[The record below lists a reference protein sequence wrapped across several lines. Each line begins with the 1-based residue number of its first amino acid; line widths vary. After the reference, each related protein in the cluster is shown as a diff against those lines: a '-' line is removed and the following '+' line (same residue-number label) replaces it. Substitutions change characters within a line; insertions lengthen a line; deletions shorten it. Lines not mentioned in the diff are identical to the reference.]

1 MSPPQKCFIHYNK
14 DKIPS
19 YNQTIH
25 EHNGIINDMVNVIRI
40 KGGTDNC
47 YLVADGESAI
57 LVDTASKANLEQVI
71 RECDKYKM
79 KLIFL
84 THVHFDHAE
93 NAAELSKRYNIPVAI
108 HKNDEELFESFEK
121 QPLRSYGLVGRVVL
135 GMSLKVLKNTKVDKP
150 DNLIFVKDGD
160 DLSSY
165 GINAKVIELPGHTT
179 GSIGLDVEEKHL
191 FVGDEFD
198 NWITPGIGHL
208 YYDLNAVKNSAEK
221 IGRLGSRTIYY
232 GHGKPTD
239 NRFADK

>member
-1 MSPPQKCFIHYNK
+1 MLNRRN
-14 DKIPS
+14 D
-19 YNQTIH
+19 
-25 EHNGIINDMVNVIRI
+25 IITNMVNVLRI

-47 YLVADGESAI
+47 YLIADGESAI
-57 LVDTASKANLEQVI
+57 LVDTASKANLDQVI
-71 RECDKYKM
+71 TECDKYKM

-93 NAAELSKRYNIPVAI
+93 NAAELSRRYNIPVAI
-108 HKNDEELFESFEK
+108 HKNDEELFESFDK
-121 QPLRSYGLVGRVVL
+121 QPLKSYGLVGRVVL
-135 GMSLKVLKNTKVDKP
+135 GMSMKVLRNTPVVRP

-160 DLSSY
+160 DLSSF
-165 GINAKVIELPGHTT
+165 GINAKVIELPGHTN

-191 FVGDEFD
+191 FVGDELD

-208 YYDLNAVKNSAEK
+208 YYDLNAIKDSAGK

-239 NRFADK
+239 NRFVKR